1 MTHFTRS
8 CRAREHS
15 DKQQSTDWCSKPNGS
30 LRQPGRFL
38 LITRM
43 YWRKAELVDSR
54 WTAPAVQ
61 RVN

>member
-1 MTHFTRS
+1 V
-8 CRAREHS
+8 
-15 DKQQSTDWCSKPNGS
+15 QQAEWL
-30 LRQPGRFL
+30 LRQPGRFV
-38 LITRM
+38 LIKRM